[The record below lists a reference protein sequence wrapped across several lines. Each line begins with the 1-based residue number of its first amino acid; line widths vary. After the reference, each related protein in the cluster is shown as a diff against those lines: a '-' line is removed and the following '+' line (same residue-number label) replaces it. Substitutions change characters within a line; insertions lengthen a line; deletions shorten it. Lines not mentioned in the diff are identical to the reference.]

1 MAERQFTHLHLHTEY
16 SLLDGACRINRLMER
31 VKELGQTSV
40 AITDHG
46 VMYGVVDFY
55 KAAKKAGIHPIIG
68 CEVYVATRTR
78 FDKVNRMD
86 GSYHLVLLCENET
99 GYRNL
104 IKLVSAG
111 FTEGFYS
118 KPRIDKELLE
128 QHHEGLIA
136 LSACLAGEI
145 PRALANGDFEAA
157 REKALYYQNLFGKDR
172 FYLEIQDHGLEEQ
185 KLVLP
190 MIVRLSRET
199 GIPLVATNDAHYLT
213 KQDAKMQRVLICIQT
228 NKSVYD
234 DDVLEF
240 GTEEFY
246 VKSTDEMYELFSA
259 WPDAC
264 ENTNKIAQMCQFD
277 FEFGV
282 TKLPSFEVPDGMD
295 NRQYFE
301 KLCQEGLERHYKDA
315 ITPEIEKRLAYE
327 IDVIDRMGF
336 INYYLIVW
344 DFIRYAKSKGIPVG
358 PGRGSGAGSLAA
370 YCIGITNIDPM
381 KYQLLFERFL
391 NPERVS
397 MPDFDVDFCYERRQ
411 EVIDYVIEK
420 YGADHVAQIVT
431 FGTMAARGAIRDV
444 GRVLGIPYQTV
455 DEVAKMV
462 PMELKM
468 TLEKALAASKELK
481 ARCDND
487 PQIRELIETA
497 QKIEGM
503 PRHASTHAAGVVI
516 TPREISDYVPLATN
530 DGNPVTQFPMTTIEE
545 LGLLKM
551 DVRIVRRRNTLET
564 KTSRRSR
571 PCPSAARWCA

>member
-31 VKELGQTSV
+31 VKELGQTSI

-55 KAAKKAGIHPIIG
+55 KAAKKAGVHPIIG

-128 QHHEGLIA
+128 KHHEGLIA

-145 PRALANGDFEAA
+145 PRALASGDFEKAK
-157 REKALYYQNLFGKDR
+157 ETALYYQNLFGPDR

-213 KQDAKMQRVLICIQT
+213 KEDAKMQRVLICIQT

-234 DDVLEF
+234 DDILEF

-246 VKSTDEMYELFSA
+246 VKSTDEMYELFSL
-259 WPDAC
+259 WPEAC

-282 TKLPSFEVPDGMD
+282 TKLPSFDVPDGME

-301 KLCQEGLERHYKDA
+301 QLCQEGLKRHYGENP
-315 ITPEIEKRLAYE
+315 TPEIQKRLAYE

-336 INYYLIVW
+336 TNYYLIVW

-391 NPERVS
+391 NPERIS

-468 TLEKALAASKELK
+468 TLEKALNTSKDLK
-481 ARCDND
+481 SRCDND

-551 DVRIVRRRNTLET
+551 DVRIVRWRNTLET
-564 KTSRRSR
+564 KTSQRSR
-571 PCPSAARWCA
+571 RTSFGGWCA